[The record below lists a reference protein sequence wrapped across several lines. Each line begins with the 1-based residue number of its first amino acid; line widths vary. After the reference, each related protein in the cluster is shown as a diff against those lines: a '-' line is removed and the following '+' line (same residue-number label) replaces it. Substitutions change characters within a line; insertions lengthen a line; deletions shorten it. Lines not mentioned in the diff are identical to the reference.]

1 MAGLGC
7 CYVTQFPVR
16 GEWGGGVSLPPQ
28 AESGRTVPMKNRI
41 DVEFFAVASVG
52 IVAKKKLIDCIRK
65 ASHRKKNGDGERRA

>member
-1 MAGLGC
+1 
-7 CYVTQFPVR
+7 
-16 GEWGGGVSLPPQ
+16 
-28 AESGRTVPMKNRI
+28 MKNRI